1 MQWVNITV
9 EIKFY
14 YRFLMAINY
23 THHENSG
30 SQNIHGGWVEDCRP
44 GFALGTTA
52 SQYISEVYG
61 KILYVCFGG
70 NSGSTLIAYISRS

>member
-52 SQYISEVYG
+52 TVHLGSLW
-61 KILYVCFGG
+61 K
-70 NSGSTLIAYISRS
+70 NSVRLLWG